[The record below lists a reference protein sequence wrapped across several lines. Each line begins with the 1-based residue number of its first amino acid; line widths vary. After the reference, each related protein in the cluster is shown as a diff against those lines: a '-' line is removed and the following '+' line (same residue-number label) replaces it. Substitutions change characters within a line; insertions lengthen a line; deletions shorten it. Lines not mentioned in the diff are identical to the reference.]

1 MVDLKGKEGEVHMT
15 LEVTR
20 KETGKKETVQ
30 VVGYVNKEDLEKLKE
45 KE

>member
-1 MVDLKGKEGEVHMT
+1 MADLKGKEGEVHMT
-15 LEVTR
+15 LEVIR
-20 KETGKKETVQ
+20 KETGKKEIVQ